1 MWSKAIKKLVCLHV
15 LVAALLFLLVEHDKQ
30 EKGMNKD
37 RLLAAVV
44 LIGIATGV
52 CTLMLIRCTAM
63 AISGSSEMSYARI

>member
-1 MWSKAIKKLVCLHV
+1 MWAKAIKKLVCLHI

-30 EKGMNKD
+30 AKGMNKD

-52 CTLMLIRCTAM
+52 CALAFIRCTAM
-63 AISGSSEMSYARI
+63 AISGQSEMNYTRI